1 MGTLFSIR
9 NSDRPAAPAMR
20 EVQQATLPSTT
31 GAPPSI
37 LLSLTAVTGMVD
49 AVSVLALG
57 HVFTANMT
65 GNVVFLGFAIG
76 GAAGFSL
83 SRSLMALICFAVGAL
98 LGGWMTRKMISKDSG
113 ATLARALVIETIFFF
128 FAAAV
133 SIGFTAPYEDHNLK
147 ISLVIALTAAAMGL
161 RNSVVRRLAIPDLT
175 TTVLTLT
182 IAGLAADSSLAG
194 GDNPRWQRR
203 GAAILAILAGAAA
216 GASMVR
222 YSVAVPLLV
231 CGLMSGICALTQR
244 HLDRRGVCK

>member
-1 MGTLFSIR
+1 MSE
-9 NSDRPAAPAMR
+9 A
-20 EVQQATLPSTT
+20 QQAKLLST

-37 LLSLTAVTGMVD
+37 LLSMTAVTGMVD
-49 AVSVLALG
+49 AVSFLALG

-76 GAAGFSL
+76 GAAGL
-83 SRSLMALICFAVGAL
+83 SVSGSLMALICFAVGAL
-98 LGGWMTRKMISKDSG
+98 LGGWMTRKMILQDSG
-113 ATLARALVIETIFFF
+113 ATLAKALVIETIFFF

-133 SIGFTAPYEDHNLK
+133 SIGFTAPYADHKQK
-147 ISLVIALTAAAMGL
+147 IFSVIALTAVAMGL
-161 RNSVVRRLAIPDLT
+161 RNSVVRKLAIPDLT

-182 IAGLAADSSLAG
+182 IAGFAADSSLAG

-203 GAAILAILAGAAA
+203 SAAILAILAGATA

-231 CGLMSGICALTQR
+231 CGLMSGICALTQMYLESKR
-244 HLDRRGVCK
+244 SL

>member
-1 MGTLFSIR
+1 VERFS
-9 NSDRPAAPAMR
+9 AAPAMSETR
-20 EVQQATLPSTT
+20 QAKPLST
-31 GAPPSI
+31 GASPSI
-37 LLSLTAVTGMVD
+37 LLSMTAVTGMVD

-76 GAAGFSL
+76 GAAGFSV

-113 ATLARALVIETIFFF
+113 ATLASALVIETIFFF

-133 SIGFTAPYEDHNLK
+133 SIGFTAPYEDHKLK

-182 IAGLAADSSLAG
+182 IAGLAADSNLAG

-244 HLDRRGVCK
+244 HLESKRSL

>member
-1 MGTLFSIR
+1 MS
-9 NSDRPAAPAMR
+9 
-20 EVQQATLPSTT
+20 EVQQAKLPST

-37 LLSLTAVTGMVD
+37 LLGMTAVTGMVD
-49 AVSVLALG
+49 AVSFLALG

-76 GAAGFSL
+76 GAAGL
-83 SRSLMALICFAVGAL
+83 SVSGSLMALICFAVGAL
-98 LGGWMTRKMISKDSG
+98 FGGWMTRKMIPQDSG
-113 ATLARALVIETIFFF
+113 ATLAHALVIETIFFF

-133 SIGFTAPYEDHNLK
+133 SIGFTAPYADHKLK
-147 ISLVIALTAAAMGL
+147 ISLVIALTAVAMGL

-216 GASMVR
+216 GAAMVR

-231 CGLMSGICALTQR
+231 CGLMSGTCALTQR
-244 HLDRRGVCK
+244 HLESKRSL